1 MVLTGGSRSI
11 LWPCPGVAHQQLIAV
26 LLEVH
31 GMAVEQKRQLGP
43 PEDMALTTGEFA
55 KPNEPIGALDNE
67 FILQSLQCCPFLSCG
82 IF

>member
-1 MVLTGGSRSI
+1 M
-11 LWPCPGVAHQQLIAV
+11 

-67 FILQSLQCCPFLSCG
+67 FILQSLQCCSFLSCG

>member
-1 MVLTGGSRSI
+1 M
-11 LWPCPGVAHQQLIAV
+11 

-67 FILQSLQCCPFLSCG
+67 LILQSLQCCSFLSCG